1 MSKVLLV
8 TWINQ
13 NEDQTMP
20 EKTQR
25 LRRDRA
31 SVYLR
36 TEWGISRTPKTLA
49 KEAVTGGGPV
59 MEYDG
64 RIPLYTTNSLDEY
77 ATRALSAPVKS
88 TAEHRMQ
95 KPTETHTQ
103 LNPVGEERR
112 HG

>member
-1 MSKVLLV
+1 
-8 TWINQ
+8 
-13 NEDQTMP
+13 MP

-25 LRRDRA
+25 LRCDRA
-31 SVYLR
+31 STYLK

-49 KEAVTGGGPV
+49 KEAVTGGGPT

-64 RIPLYTTNSLDEY
+64 RIPLYTTGSLDEY
-77 ATRALSAPVKS
+77 ATGALSAPVKS
-88 TAEHRMQ
+88 TAELRMQ
-95 KPTETHTQ
+95 KADEANAY

>member
-1 MSKVLLV
+1 MLSKNPLS
-8 TWINQ
+8 
-13 NEDQTMP
+13 P
-20 EKTQR
+20 EKGTKR
-25 LRRDRA
+25 YRRVDA
-31 SVYLR
+31 SKYLL
-36 TEWGISRTPKTLA
+36 EAWGISRTPKTLA
-49 KEAVTGGGPV
+49 KEAVNGGGPV

-95 KPTETHTQ
+95 KPTETHTL